1 MSLCKYPPKWQSFI
15 VKAVSAGLHMHMRET
30 CCNCKY
36 ISGCEH
42 LSPSVHNGTRVCGI
56 EVLYSFIISSVN
68 VS

>member
-15 VKAVSAGLHMHMRET
+15 VKAVSAGLHMHMRDT

-36 ISGCEH
+36 ISGCDH
-42 LSPSVHNGTRVCGI
+42 LSPSVHNGACVCGI
-56 EVLYSFIISSVN
+56 EVLYGFIISSVN

>member
-1 MSLCKYPPKWQSFI
+1 M
-15 VKAVSAGLHMHMRET
+15 KAVSAGLHMHMRDT

-42 LSPSVHNGTRVCGI
+42 LSPSVHNGNRVCGI
-56 EVLYSFIISSVN
+56 EVLYSFIINSVN